1 MTEIIISILAV
12 VLLVKA
18 VGLAFKITWGITKII
33 ATIMIVLAIP
43 IFVICLIFVG
53 GFFLLIPVALIAGA
67 IGVIK
72 LFA

>member
-1 MTEIIISILAV
+1 MIELIISVFAV

-18 VGLAFKITWGITKII
+18 VSLAFKITWGITKII
-33 ATIMIVLAIP
+33 ATILIILAIP
-43 IFVICLIFVG
+43 VFVICLIFVG

-67 IGVIK
+67 IGIIK